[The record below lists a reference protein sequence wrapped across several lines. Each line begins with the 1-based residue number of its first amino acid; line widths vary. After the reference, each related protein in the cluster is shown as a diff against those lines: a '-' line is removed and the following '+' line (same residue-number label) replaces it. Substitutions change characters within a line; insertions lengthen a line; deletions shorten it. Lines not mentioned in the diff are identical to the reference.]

1 MQSTKS
7 IAFDDERLVEAAAAA
22 GNASVLDEAEN
33 RFIERLKNG
42 DPDAFDI
49 LVNRYSNEIYALLRR
64 LLRDPDDAADLT
76 QETFLSAVKAIK
88 GFRGDSGIKTWM
100 FRIAMNHA
108 RNQFRWWKR
117 RHRDHS
123 VSLDNAEFEG
133 AVPLAE
139 KIGSDGPGPEE
150 TFIRRERED
159 AVLAELAE
167 LPTIFREV
175 VVLCDIHGL
184 SYEEIASMLEVNI
197 GTVKSRIS
205 RGREELRKRLK
216 DL

>member
-22 GNASVLDEAEN
+22 SNASVLDEAEN
-33 RFIERLKNG
+33 SFVERLKNG

-64 LLRDPDDAADLT
+64 LVRDPDDAADLT

-88 GFRGDSGIKTWM
+88 GFRGDSGLKTWM

-117 RHRDHS
+117 RHRDRS
-123 VSLDNAEFEG
+123 VSLDNAEFDG
-133 AVPLAE
+133 TVPLSE
-139 KIGSDGPGPEE
+139 KIGSDSPGPEE

-184 SYEEIASMLEVNI
+184 GYEEIASMLEVNI